1 MDRIRVAIVGAG
13 DIAREKHLPAVLAL
27 ADDLDLVATVDVDLE
42 RAASL
47 APGVTP
53 YDDVGAMLREAQPDL
68 VLVCTPPG
76 THRPVVAA
84 CLAGGAWVWC
94 EKPPT
99 LSLAEYDEL
108 VALEVDGGPYVSYVF
123 QHRFGSGAARLR
135 DRLADLGPC
144 RVAVC
149 HTLWFRDDHYYA
161 APWRG
166 RFATEGGGPTMGH
179 GIHQLDLMLHLLG
192 DWAEVQA
199 MTGTLARRVETE
211 DVSLAML
218 RLDGG
223 GLVSVLNSVLSPRQ
237 TSYLRFDF
245 DTTTVE
251 LEHLYG
257 YDDSH
262 WRWTPLGDLDKL
274 DQRGSLDQ
282 QGSGLSSS
290 HLAQLRA
297 LVASY
302 RAKERPA
309 ASGADGRKVLELIA
323 ALYASARLGRAVKRG
338 ELTRDHPFHHAMNG
352 SPIHA

>member
-13 DIAREKHLPAVLAL
+13 DIAREKHLPAVIAL
-27 ADDLDLVATVDVDLE
+27 ADDVELVAAVDVELE
-42 RAASL
+42 RARSL
-47 APGVTP
+47 AANLAA
-53 YDDVGAMLREAQPDL
+53 YDDVETMLREVAPDL

-84 CLAGGAWVWC
+84 CLTAGAWVWC

-108 VALEVDGGPYVSYVF
+108 VALETDGGPYVSYVF

-135 DRLADLGPC
+135 ARLAELGPC

-149 HTLWFRDDHYYA
+149 HTLWFRDDDYYA

-211 DVSLAML
+211 DLSLAMV
-218 RLDGG
+218 RLADG
-223 GLVSVLNSVLSPRQ
+223 GLVSVVNSVLSPRQ

-245 DTTTVE
+245 DGTTVE

-262 WRWTPLGDLDKL
+262 WRWTPAIDLDKL
-274 DQRGSLDQ
+274 DQREALGQ
-282 QGSGLSSS
+282 RGAGVPSS
-290 HLAQLRA
+290 HEAQLRA

-302 RAKERPA
+302 RIRERPA
-309 ASGADGRKVLELIA
+309 ASGADGCRVLELIA

-338 ELTRDHPFHHAMNG
+338 ELTPDHPFHHAMNG
-352 SPIHA
+352 SPIDA